1 MKTIGK
7 VVGWTLAV
15 ILVLLAALF
24 VAVRRPDL
32 PYAGLQ
38 AKYGSPSDHYMDI
51 PVYSFGG
58 SSMGVI
64 HLRYRD
70 QGDPKA
76 AETLVLIHG
85 FAASLA
91 DWEPWVQRLGGHYRV
106 ISIDLPG
113 HGLTLAP
120 KGYRTNT
127 DGFADLVDQVTTNL
141 GVKRF
146 IVAGN
151 SMGGGVAWDL
161 ALRHPERLD
170 GLVLVDAVGPPP
182 PGATKPAGGGP
193 VVFQLLRYPI
203 FRGILS
209 QIDLGPLVSQG
220 LKSAF
225 VDPKLVTP
233 ALAAR
238 YADFSR
244 APGHRG
250 ILLGLQSGERM
261 DPAAM
266 IARLGTIKTPTLVM
280 AGEADHVIPFANG
293 QELARAIPGSTFIAY
308 PGVGHVP
315 MEQIPDKS
323 ASDLDGWLG
332 EKVSAKD

>member
-1 MKTIGK
+1 MKAFVK
-7 VVGWTLAV
+7 FAGWTLLAL
-15 ILVLLAALF
+15 LV
-24 VAVRRPDL
+24 VAVGLFLIVRRGDL
-32 PYAGLQ
+32 NYADLR
-38 AKYGSPSDHYMDI
+38 AKYSTPGDRYMELPGD
-51 PVYSFGG
+51 V
-58 SSMGVI
+58 

-70 QGDPKA
+70 QGNAKA
-76 AETLVLIHG
+76 PVTLVLVHG

-91 DWEPWVQRLGGHYRV
+91 DWEPWVQRLGGHYRI
-106 ISIDLPG
+106 ISLDLPG

-120 KGYRTNT
+120 PGYHTNT
-127 DGFADLVDQVTTNL
+127 DGFADIVAEVIARL

-146 IVAGN
+146 VVVGN

-161 ALRHPERLD
+161 ALRHPSRLD

-182 PGATKPAGGGP
+182 PGQAKEPGSGP
-193 VVFQLLRYPI
+193 IVFQLLRYPI

-209 QIDLGPLVSQG
+209 QIDLSPLVSQG

-225 VDPKLVTP
+225 VDPRLVTP

-244 APGHRG
+244 APGHRS

-261 DPAAM
+261 GPQAM
-266 IARLGTIKTPTLVM
+266 IARLGTIKAPTLVM

-293 QELARAIPGSTFIAY
+293 QELARAIHGSTFIAY

-315 MEQIPDKS
+315 MEQIPDQS
-323 ASDLDGWLG
+323 ASDLDGWLKD
-332 EKVSAKD
+332 KVAPKT